1 MAMNLEKGG
10 SNAIGWALPHALQL
24 GTATPGWMQKCC
36 GKCEEL
42 GGNCGKDSPVHLGR
56 KRFTKIY

>member
-24 GTATPGWMQKCC
+24 GTATPGWMQECC
-36 GKCEEL
+36 GKW
-42 GGNCGKDSPVHLGR
+42 
-56 KRFTKIY
+56 